1 MRKRR
6 QRASRLQRFLW
17 CVLSI
22 FFWIVLLIAICIAFY
37 LTKKF
42 SVSAEE
48 LLPTLGAQ
56 TRSPQFYVYHFD
68 DRTNRTGER
77 EAITD
82 DVWAGKQS
90 TYVVYKDIPQA
101 MIDAVV
107 AIEDKRFFEHRG
119 VDWYRT
125 FAAVANYILGGDEHF
140 GGSTLTQQLVKNLTG
155 ENAPTWKRK
164 VQEILW
170 ARDLE
175 RRLDKTQILELYLN
189 VVHFS
194 DQCDGVASAAEH
206 YFSKSVSE
214 LTPTECAAIIAITNN
229 PSYYNPI
236 RHPENNR
243 ARRDLILTEMYEQG
257 YLKEEM
263 FSTFLA
269 ADTVLC
275 VKDSSGDGSN
285 SWYVDMVVED
295 VINDLV
301 EKYNISRS
309 AASHLL
315 YTGGL
320 HIDMAMDEEI
330 QKNVEEYYRTSVRMP
345 KNQKGETA
353 QSAIILIDSKT
364 GDILGV
370 AGAIGEKR
378 GNRVQNFA
386 TQTKRA
392 PGSTIKPLSV
402 YAPALEEGIINWA
415 SVYDD
420 VPIKFDENGRSV
432 WPKNANNT
440 YRGLSNIAY
449 AVAHSTNTVALRV
462 LEDLGLSCAY
472 SYAKDRFHLDLV
484 STSSANDCDWAAL
497 GLGQL
502 NYGVTLRQLTTAY
515 TAFADGGVYHT
526 WRSYYRVTDS
536 EGNILLSNGDASER
550 ILSPET
556 AAIMTKLLESVV
568 ENGTSSSIT
577 LQNLCACA
585 GKTGTTQNDHDRWFV
600 GYTPSL
606 VCGVWCGYEYPE
618 SLEGR
623 NLCTSIWNSIMRS
636 IVTEKGEKREF
647 DVPSTVTKAN
657 YCRDS
662 GQLLADPCQKDP
674 RGTRVESGWFT
685 KDTLPQTFCTC
696 HILCEACKSG
706 GICHGHC
713 PKEEREEVGL
723 IRVERH
729 FPKQVTVGDAEYVW
743 RGDPNEISPNSNPK
757 EAYFAANLPDYC
769 GISGTKEQY
778 NRSCTVHTQEENPIV
793 EEFETEEYVRPM
805 PWNLPKKRIKKYSPT

>member
-1 MRKRR
+1 MKRR
-6 QRASRLQRFLW
+6 RRIKSALRRFVW
-17 CVLSI
+17 
-22 FFWIVLLIAICIAFY
+22 FFVSIVLWLSLFAGIFIAFY
-37 LTKKF
+37 LTMHF
-42 SVSAEE
+42 SASADE

-56 TRSPQFYVYHFD
+56 PRSPQFYVYNFT

-77 EAITD
+77 EAVTS
-82 DVWAGKQS
+82 DVWTGKQS
-90 TYVVYKDIPQA
+90 IYVPYEEIPQA

-107 AIEDKRFFEHRG
+107 SIEDKRFFEHRG

-125 FAAVANYILGGDEHF
+125 LAAVANYILRGDGHF
-140 GGSTLTQQLVKNLTG
+140 GGSTLTQQLIKNLTG
-155 ENAPTWKRK
+155 ENAPTWQRK

-170 ARDLE
+170 ALDLE
-175 RRLDKTQILELYLN
+175 RKLDKTQILELYLN

-194 DQCDGVASAAEH
+194 DQCDGIAAAGEH
-206 YFSKSVSE
+206 YFSKSVLDLNPS
-214 LTPTECAAIIAITNN
+214 ECAAIIAITNN

-243 ARRDLILTEMYEQG
+243 TRRDLILTQMYEQG

-263 FSTFLA
+263 LSTFLA
-269 ADTVLC
+269 ADTVLY

-301 EKYNISRS
+301 EKYNMSRS

-330 QKNVEEYYRTSVRMP
+330 QRIVEDYYRTSVRMP
-345 KNQKGETA
+345 QSQKGETA
-353 QSAIILIDSKT
+353 QSAMIVIDSKT

-370 AGAIGEKR
+370 AGAIGEKS

-440 YRGLSNIAY
+440 YRGLTNVAY

-462 LEDLGLSCAY
+462 LEDLGLARAY

-484 STSSANDCDWAAL
+484 SNPGANDCDWAAL

-515 TAFADGGVYHT
+515 TVFADGGVYHAY
-526 WRSYYRVTDS
+526 RSYYRVTDS
-536 EGNILLSNGDASER
+536 QGNILLSRGDESER

-556 AAIMTKLLESVV
+556 ATIMTKLLEGVIES
-568 ENGTSSSIT
+568 GTSSSVT

-623 NLCTSIWNSIMRS
+623 NLCTSIWNTVMRN
-636 IVTEKGEKREF
+636 IVTEKGEIREF
-647 DVPSTVTKAN
+647 DIPSTVTKAN

-662 GQLLADPCQKDP
+662 GQLLAEACQKDP
-674 RGTRVESGWFT
+674 RGTRAESGWFT
-685 KDTLPQTFCTC
+685 KDSLPRTFCTC
-696 HILCEACKSG
+696 HVLCEVCKSG
-706 GICHGHC
+706 GICHGNC
-713 PKEEREEVGL
+713 PEEEREEVGL
-723 IRVERH
+723 IQVKRH
-729 FPKQVTVGDAEYVW
+729 FPKQVMVSDAEYVY

-757 EAYFAANLPDYC
+757 DAYFTANLPDYC

-778 NRSCTVHTQEENPIV
+778 NRSCTVHMQKENPTA

-805 PWNLPKKRIKKYSPT
+805 PWNLPKKRIKKHSPT

>member
-6 QRASRLQRFLW
+6 RRTSLLRRLFWGFLSV
-17 CVLSI
+17 VLWLS
-22 FFWIVLLIAICIAFY
+22 LLLTICLAFY
-37 LTKKF
+37 LVKNF
-42 SVSAEE
+42 SVSADA

-56 TRSPQFYVYHFD
+56 TRSPQFYVYQFD

-77 EAITD
+77 ETITD
-82 DVWAGKQS
+82 EVWVGKQ
-90 TYVVYKDIPQA
+90 TIYVPYEKIPQA

-107 AIEDKRFFEHRG
+107 SIEDKRFFEHRG

-125 FAAVANYILGGDEHF
+125 CAAVVNYVLDGDGHF

-175 RRLDKTQILELYLN
+175 RKLDKTQILEMYLN
-189 VVHFS
+189 IVHFS
-194 DQCDGVASAAEH
+194 DQCDGIAAAAEH
-206 YFSKSVSE
+206 YFSKNVSE

-243 ARRDLILTEMYEQG
+243 TRRDLILTEMYEQG
-257 YLKEEM
+257 YLAEDAFKT
-263 FSTFLA
+263 SLS
-269 ADTVLC
+269 ADTVLN
-275 VKDSSGDGSN
+275 VKEQSNGGSN

-295 VINDLV
+295 VIADLAD
-301 EKYNISRS
+301 KYGMSRS

-320 HIDMAMDEEI
+320 HIDMAMDQEI
-330 QKNVEEYYRTSVRMP
+330 QEIVEEYYLASVRMP
-345 KNQKGETA
+345 QNQNGETA
-353 QSAIILIDSKT
+353 QSAMIVIDSKT

-370 AGAIGEKR
+370 AGAIGEKK

-420 VPIKFDENGRSV
+420 VPIKFDANGRSV

-440 YRGLSNIAY
+440 YRGLTNIAY

-462 LEDLGLSCAY
+462 LEDLGLARAY

-484 STSSANDCDWAAL
+484 SSAGANDCDWAAL

-515 TAFADGGVYHT
+515 TAFADGGVYHS

-536 EGNILLSNGDASER
+536 EGNILLSRADDSER

-556 AAIMTKLLESVV
+556 AAIMTKLLEGVV
-568 ENGTSSSIT
+568 ESGTSSSVT
-577 LQNLCACA
+577 LQNLCTCA

-618 SLEGR
+618 ALEGR
-623 NLCTSIWNSIMRS
+623 NLCTSIWNNVMRC
-636 IVTEKGEKREF
+636 IVTERGEKREF
-647 DVPSTVTKAN
+647 DIPSTVTKAN

-662 GQLLADPCQKDP
+662 GQLLADACQKDP
-674 RGTRVESGWFT
+674 RGNRVESGWFT
-685 KDTLPQTFCTC
+685 KETLPRTFCTC
-696 HILCEACKSG
+696 HVLCEVCRSG
-706 GICHGHC
+706 GICHGNC
-713 PKEEREEVGL
+713 PEEEREEVGV
-723 IRVERH
+723 IQVERH
-729 FPKQVTVGDAEYVW
+729 FPKQVTVSDAEYVY
-743 RGDPNEISPNSNPK
+743 RGDPLTISPNSNSG

-769 GISGTKEQY
+769 GISGTKEPY
-778 NRSCTVHTQEENPIV
+778 NRSCTVHTKEENALE
-793 EEFETEEYVRPM
+793 EEFETEKYVFPM
-805 PWNLPKKRIKKYSPT
+805 PWNFPKKRIKKHAPT

>member
-1 MRKRR
+1 MGKGRR
-6 QRASRLQRFLW
+6 IKSALRRFLW
-17 CVLSI
+17 VAVSIVLWLS
-22 FFWIVLLIAICIAFY
+22 LLIAVCVAFY
-37 LTKKF
+37 LTWNF
-42 SVSAEE
+42 SVSADE

-56 TRSPQFYVYHFD
+56 TRSPQFYIYNFS

-82 DVWAGKQS
+82 DVWVGKQ
-90 TYVVYKDIPQA
+90 TVYVPYQEIPQA

-125 FAAVANYILGGDEHF
+125 CAAVVNYLLGGDGHF

-175 RRLDKTQILELYLN
+175 RKLDKTEILELYLN

-194 DQCDGVASAAEH
+194 DQCDGIAAAAEH
-206 YFSKSVSE
+206 YFSKSVSD
-214 LTPTECAAIIAITNN
+214 LTPSECATIISITNN

-257 YLKEEM
+257 YLAEDAFKT
-263 FSTFLA
+263 SLS
-269 ADTVLC
+269 ADTVLN
-275 VKDSSGDGSN
+275 VKEQSNGSSN

-295 VINDLV
+295 VIADLT
-301 EKYNISRS
+301 EKYGMSRS

-320 HIDMAMDEEI
+320 HIDMAMDREI
-330 QKNVEEYYRTSVRMP
+330 QEIVEEYYRTSVRMP
-345 KNQKGETA
+345 KNQNGETA
-353 QSAIILIDSKT
+353 ESAMIVIDSKT

-370 AGAIGEKR
+370 AGAIGEKK

-420 VPIKFDENGRSV
+420 VPIKFDTNGRSV

-440 YRGLSNIAY
+440 YRGLTNIAY

-462 LEDLGLSCAY
+462 LEDLGLARAY
-472 SYAKDRFHLDLV
+472 AYAKDRFHLDLV

-515 TAFADGGVYHT
+515 TAFADGGVYHPY
-526 WRSYYRVTDS
+526 RSYYRVTDS
-536 EGNILLSNGDASER
+536 EGNILLSRADESER

-556 AAIMTKLLESVV
+556 AAIMTKLLEGVIES
-568 ENGTSSSIT
+568 GTSSSVT

-623 NLCTSIWNSIMRS
+623 NLCTSIWNTVMRS
-636 IVTEKGEKREF
+636 IVTEKGEKRDF
-647 DVPSTVTKAN
+647 DIPSTVTKAN

-662 GQLLADPCQKDP
+662 GQLLAEACQKDP
-674 RGTRVESGWFT
+674 RGARVESGWFT
-685 KDTLPQTFCTC
+685 KESLPRTFCTC
-696 HILCEACKSG
+696 HVLCEVCKSG
-706 GICHGHC
+706 GICHGNC
-713 PKEEREEVGL
+713 TEEEREEVGL
-723 IRVERH
+723 IQVERH
-729 FPKQVTVGDAEYVW
+729 FPKQVIVGDAEYVW

-757 EAYFAANLPDYC
+757 EAYFTANLPDYC
-769 GISGTKEQY
+769 GVSGTKEQY
-778 NRSCTVHTQEENPIV
+778 NRSCTVHTQENPMA
-793 EEFETEEYVRPM
+793 EEFEAEEYVRPM
-805 PWNLPKKRIKKYSPT
+805 PWNLHKKRIKKHSPT